1 MLTIMESVGVPDDV
15 SKTTP
20 TMERRK
26 AARAKTQFKLVNGI
40 RMTLIDWGIT
50 QGLTLLF
57 VLLGLFT
64 HATTCSKVQICII
77 NFWIKNAPPPLETFL
92 KIIMIIIII
101 ICFGTV
107 TRP

>member
-1 MLTIMESVGVPDDV
+1 MYNVHGNGHMLTIMESVGVPDDV

-64 HATTCSKVQICII
+64 HATTWAII
-77 NFWIKNAPPPLETFL
+77 F
-92 KIIMIIIII
+92 
-101 ICFGTV
+101 V
-107 TRP
+107 RS